1 MKNIFLLFLCFLI
14 LSCNENEEHAF
25 PIEKRFWNI
34 KDYKAANL
42 ELNYGYET
50 DEKLPSFD
58 DPETSIIVKKLV
70 DHENYKVVLEDKEL
84 GIKYRNRIAEKFFV
98 RWKDMMNIYQEMD
111 LKDNYVYDKEKL
123 AVYEFGL
130 GLQLLYFKLGND
142 EMLESADN
150 PDAVSLTI
158 NANIQTLIDNFINYL
173 DTINEEKAYSDEGKK
188 MISNGIDTY
197 FINLVELYPNAN
209 YSKLIHKIDLMN
221 TKSKSPEIKNS
232 LVQLKKHIESK
243 KPKE

>member
-1 MKNIFLLFLCFLI
+1 
-14 LSCNENEEHAF
+14 
-25 PIEKRFWNI
+25 
-34 KDYKAANL
+34 
-42 ELNYGYET
+42 
-50 DEKLPSFD
+50 
-58 DPETSIIVKKLV
+58 
-70 DHENYKVVLEDKEL
+70 
-84 GIKYRNRIAEKFFV
+84 
-98 RWKDMMNIYQEMD
+98 MMNIYQEMD